1 MSSGSDRRVS
11 REDIQLVQNL
21 IERCLQLYMNQKEVV
36 KMLLDQA
43 KIEPGFTELVWQKLE
58 EENQEFFRA
67 YYLRLVVK
75 QQITEFNRLL
85 EQQMHLMNQLQ
96 PTAVASLPNSNG
108 SHIPALHQNPA
119 CYAAEHAGG
128 ALKPENM
135 QHSVGSGLPNVFNN
149 DGSSL
154 HTTMHAAV
162 EMSAHANRID
172 APPSLLSAQNSN
184 MGLIQGINGG
194 MIKSEPG
201 FSRSSPYMFG
211 AGNSVLEPRQ
221 TIGDTSGTSFTSVES
236 NSQSLND
243 ALLDADVASYGFLGQ
258 VPRNFSL
265 SDLTA
270 DFSQSSDILESYSRS
285 PFLATDENFLD
296 RGEQGEINADNKR
309 LDSISEGLSYEDF
322 GSD

>member
-1 MSSGSDRRVS
+1 MSSGSERRVS

-36 KMLLDQA
+36 KMLLDEA

-58 EENQEFFRA
+58 EENQEFFKA
-67 YYLRLVVK
+67 YYLRLVVM

-85 EQQMHLMNQLQ
+85 ERQMDLMNQLQ
-96 PTAVASLPNSNG
+96 PTAVGSIPNSNG
-108 SHIPALHQNPA
+108 SHISALHQNPA
-119 CYAAEHAGG
+119 CFAAEHVGT

-135 QHSVGSGLPNVFNN
+135 QHPVGSSLQSVFNN

-154 HTTMHAAV
+154 CTSMHNTV
-162 EMSAHANRID
+162 EISHPNRID

-184 MGLIQGINGG
+184 MGLMQGINGG

-201 FSRSSPYMFG
+201 YSRSSPYMFG
-211 AGNSVLEPRQ
+211 AGNSVLETRPI
-221 TIGDTSGTSFTSVES
+221 IGDASVTSYPSVES
-236 NSQSLND
+236 NCQSMPLLVPD
-243 ALLDADVASYGFLGQ
+243 AASSFGFLGQ
-258 VPRNFSL
+258 IPRTFSL

-270 DFSQSSDILESYSRS
+270 DFSQRSEILENYSRS
-285 PFLATDENFLD
+285 PFLVTDENFLE
-296 RGEQGEINADNKR
+296 RGEQDNKR
-309 LDSISEGLSYEDF
+309 LDSVSEGLSYEDF